1 MSNVYERGY
10 SRLSNLNNL
19 AKNARQEKNDGVVRV
34 KVN

>member
-1 MSNVYERGY
+1 MKDSIADFQ
-10 SRLSNLNNL
+10 NLNNL